1 MHYSN
6 NYHIAVETAIERNLL
21 LREPVKE
28 VKMWMNTRLVGGS
41 RAIAIGNSSRE
52 IEDERKREKKKASK
66 VVSTYRIVS

>member
-52 IEDERKREKKKASK
+52 IEDERKREKKERQVKW
-66 VVSTYRIVS
+66 

>member
-28 VKMWMNTRLVGGS
+28 AKRMNTRLVGGS

-52 IEDERKREKKKASK
+52 IEDERKREREKKRQ

>member
-6 NYHIAVETAIERNLL
+6 SSHIAVKTAIERDLL

-28 VKMWMNTRLVGGS
+28 VKLWMNTRLVGGS

-52 IEDERKREKKKASK
+52 IEDERNREKKKRQVK
-66 VVSTYRIVS
+66 W

>member
-6 NYHIAVETAIERNLL
+6 NHRIAVETAIERNLL

-41 RAIAIGNSSRE
+41 
-52 IEDERKREKKKASK
+52 
-66 VVSTYRIVS
+66 

>member
-6 NYHIAVETAIERNLL
+6 NYHIAVETVIERNLL

-52 IEDERKREKKKASK
+52 IEDERKREEKRQVKW
-66 VVSTYRIVS
+66 

>member
-6 NYHIAVETAIERNLL
+6 NHRIAVETAIERNVL

-41 RAIAIGNSSRE
+41 GAIAIGNSSRE
-52 IEDERKREKKKASK
+52 IEDERKREREKKWQVKW
-66 VVSTYRIVS
+66 

>member
-52 IEDERKREKKKASK
+52 IEDETKRERKKRQVKW
-66 VVSTYRIVS
+66 

>member
-1 MHYSN
+1 MHYSKN
-6 NYHIAVETAIERNLL
+6 FHIAVETAIERNLL

-52 IEDERKREKKKASK
+52 IEDERKREKKKGK
-66 VVSTYRIVS
+66 

>member
-52 IEDERKREKKKASK
+52 IEDERKGEKKRQVKW
-66 VVSTYRIVS
+66 

>member
-6 NYHIAVETAIERNLL
+6 NSHIAVGKTAIERNLL

-52 IEDERKREKKKASK
+52 IEDERKREKKKGK
-66 VVSTYRIVS
+66 

>member
-6 NYHIAVETAIERNLL
+6 NYHIAVEKTAIERNLL

-28 VKMWMNTRLVGGS
+28 VKLWTNTRLVGGS

-52 IEDERKREKKKASK
+52 IEDERKRERKKKASK
-66 VVSTYRIVS
+66 VVST